1 MAVIAGSRHKFCA
14 SGAGDPWWRGRN
26 MGTGD
31 AGEFPADLVYTPSE
45 WAEEE
50 ARVQAEFLATE
61 AALKADEVSCE
72 I

>member
-1 MAVIAGSRHKFCA
+1 
-14 SGAGDPWWRGRN
+14 

-45 WAEEE
+45 WAEEQ